1 MYTGDNY
8 LTEIKSKVLGCERC
22 GLCNTRTNIAIY
34 RGNPRSDIMVISD
47 APSNIEDKTGIPMKG
62 PSGSMFIQNLELA
75 GLPLS
80 EYFITNIVMCRP
92 SANRNPNANEIESCS
107 YWLSYQLEQIKP
119 KIVIT
124 VGRIAASTLIPE
136 TKSMKMNQIEG
147 KLFKPYLF
155 DFPLIPVLHPS
166 YILRNPS
173 RESSYIVTLKNV
185 VAQCKRIIET

>member
-1 MYTGDNY
+1 M
-8 LTEIKSKVLGCERC
+8 
-22 GLCNTRTNIAIY
+22 
-34 RGNPRSDIMVISD
+34 
-47 APSNIEDKTGIPMKG
+47 
-62 PSGSMFIQNLELA
+62 
-75 GLPLS
+75 
-80 EYFITNIVMCRP
+80 
-92 SANRNPNANEIESCS
+92 
-107 YWLSYQLEQIKP
+107 IKP

-173 RESSYIVTLKNV
+173 RESSYIATLKNV